1 LLKKVRIAAGA
12 PGTTD
17 RFMQKYIFPG
27 GYIPALSE
35 TVAASERER
44 LIVADVETLRFH
56 YLPTPSATGTTGGG
70 GRGGDRSPPRPA
82 FLSLWLFYLAAAMT
96 MFSDAGMVNHQLQY
110 VRRRDSI
117 PMTRDFMFEAEIQLR
132 AVPA

>member
-1 LLKKVRIAAGA
+1 
-12 PGTTD
+12 
-17 RFMQKYIFPG
+17 
-27 GYIPALSE
+27 
-35 TVAASERER
+35 VAAEAEIVR
-44 LIVADVETLRFH
+44 LHDQRF
-56 YLPTPSATGTTGGG
+56 Y
-70 GRGGDRSPPRPA
+70 R
-82 FLSLWLFYLAAAMT
+82 LWLFYLAAAMT